1 MLGAVVT
8 YPSTTLNERNV
19 SYDLG
24 KTLPNQF
31 LSLSLSLPSSRS
43 CFFESAAIDGNW
55 KIEEFDWVWQ
65 RLARNVRNV
74 V

>member
-31 LSLSLSLPSSRS
+31 LSLSLSFPPFLPILLFRVGR
-43 CFFESAAIDGNW
+43 D
-55 KIEEFDWVWQ
+55 
-65 RLARNVRNV
+65 
-74 V
+74 